1 MSLTADI
8 ISTALQR
15 MRPGVGHN
23 SSCCSEQLSTLDT
36 VVFSSIMQTASQSM
50 VSRAAQSDL
59 LENALLIEALHM
71 IPVIDLQAHT

>member
-1 MSLTADI
+1 
-8 ISTALQR
+8 
-15 MRPGVGHN
+15 
-23 SSCCSEQLSTLDT
+23 
-36 VVFSSIMQTASQSM
+36 MQTASQSM